1 MRALCMSVA
10 VCLAIGGAAARAGGG
25 DGAKVREAL
34 KAQVEKYLAT
44 TRDDLKSNQKY
55 PNLAVNL
62 VSSTVEPSDSLVT
75 PYMAEVR
82 YILEYDDPANKGDR
96 EAHPFL
102 MTCSYFDGRW
112 DISPHGHRD
121 RKNVKDL
128 DPEKSK
134 ILFPNI

>member
-1 MRALCMSVA
+1 MSVA
-10 VCLAIGGAAARAGGG
+10 VCLAIGCAAARAGGA
-25 DGAKVREAL
+25 DEAKAREAL

-44 TRDDLKSNQKY
+44 TREDLKSNQEY

-62 VSSTVEPSDSLVT
+62 VSSTVEPSGTLVM
-75 PYMAEVR
+75 PYTAEVR
-82 YILEYDDPANKGDR
+82 YILEYDDPENKGER

-102 MTCSYFDGRW
+102 MTCSYFEGRW

-121 RKNVKDL
+121 RKNVKNL

-134 ILFPNI
+134 MLFPNI